1 MKYYIFQLQKILE
14 EKKVL
19 RREKKYSSEG
29 NNNNM
34 DMNFPYYAI
43 FNQISCYILMMLFYA
58 SRKKRTIPGF
68 CVFGGRFFLA
78 ILIFYTIIKNLYHE
92 IKDFHHQLLVHI
104 LYTITENKK

>member
-1 MKYYIFQLQKILE
+1 VFISETLTKLSKQLQKILE

-43 FNQISCYILMMLFYA
+43 FN
-58 SRKKRTIPGF
+58 
-68 CVFGGRFFLA
+68 
-78 ILIFYTIIKNLYHE
+78 
-92 IKDFHHQLLVHI
+92 
-104 LYTITENKK
+104 